1 MKPYGLSIRSI
12 LPLPGCAGSD
22 ETPDVTIQ
30 FGYVSDTLPGATLI
44 KACTQE
50 CKGQFLLTLDRVA
63 NYLVENGNSITIQ
76 PAPGAT
82 EDEIRLFLMGS
93 VWSVL
98 LLQRGLL
105 PLHGCGIMTDNG
117 AVVFTGPSGNGKS
130 TLAAAFMD
138 RGFPLIADELCAIRI
153 TDQPMLLQGFPQ
165 VLLWEDALK
174 KLGKDIKGLSPARP
188 DLLKYIVP
196 VNNTT
201 HHASI
206 PLKRIYILST
216 DKDNMSITPPLKGM
230 KKIQALID
238 STYHAHHV
246 EGQGVRV
253 DHFKQCSSAA
263 SHIEVKGVERPSG
276 PFDIE
281 KLVKLITED
290 FQRGQL

>member
-12 LPLPGCAGSD
+12 LPLPGCADSD
-22 ETPDVTIQ
+22 ETPDVTIK
-30 FGYVSDTLPGATLI
+30 FGQVPDSLPGATVI

-50 CKGQFLLTLDRVA
+50 CKGRFLLTLDRVA

-76 PAPGAT
+76 PVPGAT
-82 EDEIRLFLMGS
+82 DDEIRLFLMGS

-105 PLHGCGIMTDNG
+105 PLHGCGIKTDNG
-117 AVVFTGPSGNGKS
+117 AVIFAGSSGNGKS

-138 RGFPLIADELCAIRI
+138 RGYPLIADELCAICV

-165 VLLWEDALK
+165 ILLWEDSLK
-174 KLGKDIKGLSPARP
+174 KLGKDIKGLSTARP

-196 VNNTT
+196 INHPTRYE
-201 HHASI
+201 AI
-206 PLKRIYILST
+206 PLKRIYILSL
-216 DKDNMSITPPLKGM
+216 DKENMSISPLKGM
-230 KKIQALID
+230 KKIHALID

-246 EGQGVRV
+246 DGQKVKA

-263 SHIEVKGVERPSG
+263 SHIEIKLVERPSG
-276 PFDIE
+276 PFDIDN
-281 KLVKLITED
+281 LVHLITED
-290 FQRGQL
+290 FQHGQL